1 MLMLVFIIISGGL
14 QDAYSYFCRDGVFA
28 NAQTGNIVFL
38 SVNIVNGDMAGVLK
52 YLVPIAFF
60 ALGAILAKTLF
71 FLFEK
76 RRIFWKQMVLLV
88 ETAALF
94 AVGFMPSSM
103 NLYAN
108 ALVSFACAMQVLSF
122 DQIYGN
128 DFASTMCIGNIVRM
142 SGSLVTAIAKKDKT
156 ALKRFGLYLT
166 VVVIFGIGA
175 GAGYLLQK
183 YTGNYAIMFSALL
196 TFVASF
202 AFIGKEKRAVDEN
215 DRASE
220 NDGANKNDAENEN
233 GVDKNDCADNNAVNN
248 ADGAAEINIDNNVC
262 SNTNKNTEKAR

>member
-1 MLMLVFIIISGGL
+1 MKKTKNEISQSMLMLVFIILSGGL

-38 SVNIVNGDMAGVLK
+38 GVNIVNGDGAGVLK
-52 YLVPIAFF
+52 YLVPVAFF

-71 FLFEK
+71 FVFDKK
-76 RRIFWKQMVLLV
+76 RVFWKQTVLLV
-88 ETAALF
+88 ETVALF
-94 AVGFMPSSM
+94 VVGFMPQSL

-142 SGSLVTAIAKKDKT
+142 SGSLVTAVAKKDK
-156 ALKRFGLYLT
+156 AAFKRFGLYFA
-166 VVVIFGIGA
+166 VVLIFAIGA

-183 YTGNYAIMFSALL
+183 AFGNYAIMFSAAL
-196 TFVASF
+196 TFIASF
-202 AFIGKEKRAVDEN
+202 AFIGKEKREVD
-215 DRASE
+215 DKS
-220 NDGANKNDAENEN
+220 
-233 GVDKNDCADNNAVNN
+233 DKNEVN
-248 ADGAAEINIDNNVC
+248 V
-262 SNTNKNTEKAR
+262 

>member
-1 MLMLVFIIISGGL
+1 MKKTKNEISQSMLMLVFIILSGGL

-38 SVNIVNGDMAGVLK
+38 GVNIVNGDGAGVLK
-52 YLVPIAFF
+52 YLVPVAFF

-71 FLFEK
+71 FIFDKK
-76 RRIFWKQMVLLV
+76 RVFWKQTVLLV
-88 ETAALF
+88 ETVALF
-94 AVGFMPSSM
+94 VVGFMPQSL

-142 SGSLVTAIAKKDKT
+142 SGSLVTAVAKKDK
-156 ALKRFGLYLT
+156 AAFKRFGLYFA
-166 VVVIFGIGA
+166 VVLIFAIGA

-183 YTGNYAIMFSALL
+183 AFGNYAIMFSAAL
-196 TFVASF
+196 TFIASF
-202 AFIGKEKRAVDEN
+202 AFIGKEKREVDEK
-215 DRASE
+215 S
-220 NDGANKNDAENEN
+220 
-233 GVDKNDCADNNAVNN
+233 DKNEVNL
-248 ADGAAEINIDNNVC
+248 
-262 SNTNKNTEKAR
+262 